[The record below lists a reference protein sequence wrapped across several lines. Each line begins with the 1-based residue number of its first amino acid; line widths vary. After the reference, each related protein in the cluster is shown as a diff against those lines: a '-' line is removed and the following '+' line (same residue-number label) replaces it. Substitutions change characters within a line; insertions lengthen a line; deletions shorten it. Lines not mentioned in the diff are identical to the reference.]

1 MAARIFLLWPRF
13 VCRPDIHPPSQ
24 RQASCA
30 GKPQVAMI
38 TIQTSS
44 LNPFQKVV
52 ATLLGLATLV
62 LGVMFSVVLIPV
74 VALLGAIGVGYF
86 WWKTRALRKAMADIR
101 SQRDADIIEG
111 EAVVVREYR
120 EVRRLEN

>member
-1 MAARIFLLWPRF
+1 
-13 VCRPDIHPPSQ
+13 
-24 RQASCA
+24 
-30 GKPQVAMI
+30 MI